1 MADFCT
7 QADVEAFLQVTV
19 PAAKMASVAR
29 AIAEATEAIRNYC
42 HQYIERVAGET
53 IMLDCAGGSRLFL
66 PELPVT
72 SVASVVEDGELLV
85 AGADEDYQLGQHG
98 VLHRVGQDW
107 ESGIQIIRVTY
118 THGYDP
124 IPADVR
130 DVCTRA
136 ASRAYQAGMKASEM
150 AAVPGVQA
158 KSLGDFSVQFG
169 GEAGAAGESVL
180 GASAAP
186 MLLRSEERV
195 LNRYRYVGQ

>member
-1 MADFCT
+1 MADFCV
-7 QADVEAFLQVTV
+7 QADVEAFLQVAV
-19 PAAKMASVAR
+19 PAAKVASVAR

-42 HQYIERVAGET
+42 HQYIERVTGET
-53 IMLDCAGGSRLFL
+53 ITLDCVGGPRVFL

-72 SVASVVEDGELLV
+72 GISSVEEDGDVLAL
-85 AGADEDYQLGQHG
+85 GGDYQLGQYG
-98 VLHRVGQDW
+98 VLHRIGQDW
-107 ESGIQIIRVTY
+107 ESGIQIVEVTY
-118 THGYDP
+118 THGYNP
-124 IPADVR
+124 IPQDVR

-186 MLLRSEERV
+186 MLLRSEQRM
-195 LNRYRYVGQ
+195 LDRYRYVGQ

>member
-19 PAAKMASVAR
+19 PATKTASVAR
-29 AIAEATEAIRNYC
+29 AIGEATEAIRNYC
-42 HQYIERVAGET
+42 HQYIERVTDET
-53 IMLDCAGGSRLFL
+53 ITLDCAGGTRLFL
-66 PELPVT
+66 PELPVV
-72 SVASVVEDGELLV
+72 SVASVEEDGVALV

-98 VLHRVGQDW
+98 ILHRIGQEW
-107 ESGIQIIRVTY
+107 LSGIQIIEVTY

-124 IPADVR
+124 IPDDVVA
-130 DVCTRA
+130 VCTRA
-136 ASRAYQAGMKASEM
+136 AARAYQAGVKAAEM

-169 GEAGAAGESVL
+169 GESGSAGESTL

-186 MLLRSEERV
+186 MLLRSEQRM
-195 LNRYRYVGQ
+195 LDRYRYVAQ

>member
-19 PAAKMASVAR
+19 PAAKVASVNR

-42 HQYIERVAGET
+42 HQYIEEVANET
-53 IMLDCAGGSRLFL
+53 ITLDCAGGVRLFL
-66 PELPVT
+66 PELPVSDV
-72 SVASVVEDGELLV
+72 SVVVEDGELLV

-98 VLHRVGQDW
+98 ILYRVDQDW
-107 ESGIQIIRVTY
+107 ESGIQIVEVTY

-124 IPADVR
+124 IPDDVVA
-130 DVCTRA
+130 VCTRA
-136 ASRAYQAGMKASEM
+136 AARAYQAGLKAAEM
-150 AAVPGVQA
+150 AAIPGVQA
-158 KSLGDFSVQFG
+158 KTLGDFSVQFG

-186 MLLRSEERV
+186 MLLRSEQRM
-195 LNRYRYVGQ
+195 LDRYRYVAQ

>member
-19 PAAKMASVAR
+19 PAAKVASVNR

-42 HQYIERVAGET
+42 HQYIERVTGET
-53 IMLDCAGGSRLFL
+53 ITLDCTGGTRLFL
-66 PELPVT
+66 PELPVI
-72 SVASVVEDGELLV
+72 SVASVEEDGEALV

-98 VLHRVGQDW
+98 ILHRVGQEW
-107 ESGIQIIRVTY
+107 ESGIQIVEVTY

-124 IPADVR
+124 IPDDVVA
-130 DVCTRA
+130 VCTRA
-136 ASRAYQAGMKASEM
+136 AARAYQAGMKSAEM

-169 GEAGAAGESVL
+169 GEGGAAGESVL

-186 MLLRSEERV
+186 MLLRSEQRM
-195 LNRYRYVGQ
+195 LDRYRYVMI

>member
-19 PAAKMASVAR
+19 LAAKVASVAR

-53 IMLDCAGGSRLFL
+53 ITLDCTGGARLFL

-72 SVASVVEDGELLV
+72 GISSVEEDGDVLTMF
-85 AGADEDYQLGQHG
+85 DDYKLGQHG
-98 VLHRVGQDW
+98 ILHRVGQDW
-107 ESGIQIIRVTY
+107 KSGIQIIEVVY
-118 THGYDP
+118 THGYAP
-124 IPADVR
+124 IPQDVR

-136 ASRAYQAGMKASEM
+136 ASRAYQAGMKAAEM

-169 GEAGAAGESVL
+169 GEAGSAGESVL

-186 MLLRSEERV
+186 MLLRSEQRM
-195 LNRYRYVGQ
+195 LDRYRYVAQ